1 MNIAII
7 GVGLI
12 GGSFALALRREYADL
27 CVIGID
33 RDADALDDA
42 LRRGVIN
49 EAASTAAVADC
60 DVILV
65 AVPVRQFPTV
75 LAEIAGYLKAETVV
89 TDTGS
94 TKQDVIAAARAVL
107 GHKISR
113 FVPGHPIAGREHA
126 GVAAAASELFEG
138 KNVVLTP
145 LEENTT
151 ESLERVRLL
160 WRACGAKVIEIPA
173 ETHDAVFAA
182 VSHLPHLLAFALVDE
197 FAGRPNAKTLFSFAA
212 SGFRDFTRI
221 ASSSPEMWK
230 DIALNNRE
238 ALLRELNAY
247 EAQIVVLRGALEASD
262 GEALQSL
269 MARARH
275 ARDRWMAGELDGF
288 RDEAT

>member
-247 EAQIVVLRGALEASD
+247 EAQLVVLREALEARD
-262 GEALQSL
+262 GDALQNL

-288 RDEAT
+288 RDEAI

>member
-27 CVIGID
+27 RVIGID
-33 RDADALDDA
+33 RNADALDDA
-42 LRRGVIN
+42 LRRGVVD
-49 EAASTAAVADC
+49 EAASPAAAADC
-60 DVILV
+60 DVILI
-65 AVPVRQFPTV
+65 AVPVRQFPIV
-75 LAEIAGYLKAETVV
+75 LAEIADYLKPDTVV

-107 GHKISR
+107 GNKISL
-113 FVPGHPIAGREHA
+113 FVPGHPIAGREHT

-145 LEENTT
+145 IAENTA
-151 ESLERVRLL
+151 ESIERVRSL

-197 FAGRPNAKTLFSFAA
+197 FAARPNAKTLFSFAA

-247 EAQIVVLRGALEASD
+247 EAQLVALREALEASD
-262 GEALQSL
+262 GVALQNL
-269 MARARH
+269 MARARD
-275 ARDRWMAGELDGF
+275 ARNRWLTGELDGF
-288 RDEAT
+288 RDEAI

>member
-12 GGSFALALRREYADL
+12 GGSFALALRRECATL
-27 CVIGID
+27 RVIGID
-33 RDADALDDA
+33 RDAGALDDA
-42 LRRGVIN
+42 LRRGVID
-49 EAASTAAVADC
+49 EAASPAAAADC
-60 DVILV
+60 DVILI

-75 LAEIAGYLKAETVV
+75 LNEIACYLKPETVV

-107 GHKISR
+107 GNKISR
-113 FVPGHPIAGREHA
+113 FVPGHPIAGREHT

-145 LEENTT
+145 IAENTA
-151 ESLERVRLL
+151 ESIERVRFL

-197 FAGRPNAKTLFSFAA
+197 FAARPNAKTLFSFAA

-238 ALLRELNAY
+238 ALLRELNSY
-247 EAQIVVLRGALEASD
+247 EAQLVVFRRALEAND
-262 GEALQSL
+262 GDALQNL
-269 MARARH
+269 MARAKH
-275 ARDRWMAGELDGF
+275 ARDRWLAGELDGF
-288 RDEAT
+288 RDEAI